1 MCLIVIAWR
10 SHRAYPLLIGANR
23 DEFHDRP
30 SLPAGFW
37 CDAPQLCAGRD
48 LLAGGSWLDIPYTP
62 EDLCAYARGRL
73 REAFATADAGITR
86 GGRFA
91 ALTNFRAPEAKASN
105 APSRGELVSAF
116 LRGSDTPRSYLEQ
129 LQPQAARHAGFNLL
143 LGELGGEL
151 YYFSNRADAIRR
163 LEPGVYGL
171 SNHLLDT
178 PWPKV
183 RAARANLAALIE
195 AEPGTDE
202 IFALLGERSLPPAHE
217 LPDTGVGQQHEQLL
231 APCFIVSERY
241 GTRASTV
248 VRVSREGR
256 VEFEEHSFDARG
268 KRQQTVAHRFRI
280 T

>member
-48 LLAGGSWLDIPYTP
+48 LLAGGSWL
-62 EDLCAYARGRL
+62 
-73 REAFATADAGITR
+73 GITR

>member
-10 SHRAYPLLIGANR
+10 SHHAYPLLIGANR
-23 DEFHDRP
+23 DEFHARP
-30 SLPAGFW
+30 ALPAGFW

-48 LLAGGSWLDIPYTP
+48 LQAGGSWL
-62 EDLCAYARGRL
+62 
-73 REAFATADAGITR
+73 GITR

-91 ALTNFRAPEAKASN
+91 ALTNFRRAEAAVKD
-105 APSRGELVSAF
+105 APSRGDLVSAF
-116 LRGSDTPRSYLEQ
+116 LRGSDTPRDYLER
-129 LQPQAARHAGFNLL
+129 LQPQATRYAGFSLL

-151 YYFSNRADAIRR
+151 FYFCNRAGAIRR

-183 RAARANLAALIE
+183 REARARLAALID
-195 AEPGTDE
+195 AEPGVE
-202 IFALLGERSLPPAHE
+202 PLFELLADRSSPPAHE
-217 LPDTGVGQQHEQLL
+217 LPDTGVGRQHEEIL
-231 APCFIVSERY
+231 APCFIVSELY

-248 VRVSREGR
+248 VRVARDGW
-256 VEFEEHSFDARG
+256 VDFGEHSFDACG
-268 KRQQTVAHRFRI
+268 VQQQQVAHRFRI